1 MQALSFHLF
10 SKGGLTLFSNARLE
24 GNPLNRLVAE
34 HLLEERPS
42 SEFVAGAYTLKWKL
56 DNHAELV
63 YVVASPTVLGLK
75 HTDDLLDRLYRHC
88 SAVVGKNVDAP
99 YDFET
104 DFQQLVQKA
113 ERKAESAKEA
123 RSFEEA
129 RSAAS
134 AAAAVAP
141 ASPASAEAW
150 ADEPPSPSLTSSGGE
165 SSPGG
170 AVLSQEEIK
179 KRIMAKRGG
188 GGKKGGSSGGAK
200 GASPPS
206 KTAKE
211 ARKWGGDQKV
221 TKQKEKELSRSK
233 ESEGDLA
240 SSVEAGSHRV
250 ASYNLDLEVSSEDD
264 EVEEEEEEN
273 NNNVGETKRG
283 FFGNLFRGLTGR
295 TLDKGDL
302 EPVLA
307 NLQDHLIKKN
317 VASDVS
323 AQLCSS
329 VQSSLLGKQLGS
341 LASVS
346 KVVNEALRVALV
358 KILTPKRTIDIL
370 VDVEA
375 ANREGRPYTVV
386 FVGINGVGKSTN
398 LAKVASWLISNKKK
412 VLIAACDTF
421 RSGAV
426 EQLAVHCR
434 NLDVPLFQQGYGND
448 AATIAQ
454 YAVRQAAKDQ
464 QDVVLI
470 DTAGRMQDNERL
482 MQALAKLVSVN
493 RPDLILFVGEALAGN
508 DSVDQLTKFNQALL
522 DFSGSENPRL
532 VDGIMLSKFDTVD
545 DQVGTAVSL
554 VYSSGL
560 PIVFL
565 GTGQHYTDLK
575 KLNTAAVVKALLR

>member
-1 MQALSFHLF
+1 MLGALSFHVF
-10 SKGGLTLFSNARLE
+10 SRGGLTLFSNGKLE
-24 GNPLNRLVAE
+24 NNALNRLVCE

-42 SEFVAGAYTLKWKL
+42 PDFVAGPYSLKWRM
-56 DNHAELV
+56 DNQAELV
-63 YVVASPTVLGLK
+63 YVVATPTVLGLK

-88 SAVVGKNVDAP
+88 SAIVGKNVEAS
-99 YDFET
+99 YDFEA
-104 DFQQLVQKA
+104 DFQKLSRKA
-113 ERKAESAKEA
+113 ERKAETAKEA
-123 RSFEEA
+123 RSFDEVRA
-129 RSAAS
+129 VASSATPPTPAS
-134 AAAAVAP
+134 PAAAVAKEQ
-141 ASPASAEAW
+141 SSD
-150 ADEPPSPSLTSSGGE
+150 DEPPSPSMLSSSGE
-165 SSPGG
+165 TGG
-170 AVLSQEEIK
+170 ALSQEEIK
-179 KRIMAKRGG
+179 RRVLAKRGG
-188 GGKKGGSSGGAK
+188 AKKPSAK
-200 GASPPS
+200 AAASPPA
-206 KTAKE
+206 KTAKV
-211 ARKWGGDQKV
+211 ARTWEGGDKKMS
-221 TKQKEKELSRSK
+221 KQQEKELNKSK
-233 ESEGDLA
+233 DGDVDMSA
-240 SSVEAGSHRV
+240 SVAAGSQRV
-250 ASYNLDLEVSSEDD
+250 AAYNLDLEVSSDED
-264 EVEEEEEEN
+264 EVLEESGGN
-273 NNNVGETKRG
+273 NNNNGDEPKRG

-302 EPVLA
+302 DPVLA
-307 NLQDHLIKKN
+307 HLQDHLIKKN

-346 KVVNEALRVALV
+346 KLVNEALRVALV
-358 KILTPKRTIDIL
+358 KILTPKRNIDIL
-370 VDVEA
+370 VDVET
-375 ANREGRPYTVV
+375 ANRAGRPFTIV

-398 LAKVASWLISNKKK
+398 LAKVASWLLSNKKK

-454 YAVRQAAKDQ
+454 FAVKQAAKDGQ
-464 QDVVLI
+464 EVVLI

-508 DSVDQLTKFNQALL
+508 DSVDQLTKFNQALM
-522 DFSGSENPRL
+522 DWSGSEDPRL

-575 KLNTAAVVKALLR
+575 KLNISAVVKALLR